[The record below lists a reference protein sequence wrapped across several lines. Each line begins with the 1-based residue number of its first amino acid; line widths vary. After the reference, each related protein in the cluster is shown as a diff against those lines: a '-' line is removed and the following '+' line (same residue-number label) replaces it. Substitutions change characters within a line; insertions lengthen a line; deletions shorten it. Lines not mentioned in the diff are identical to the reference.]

1 MAITIDGTGT
11 ISGVSVGGLPDGIVD
26 TDMLASNAVTS
37 ALLPAGSV
45 VQIAQG
51 SQTGSVISTTST
63 SKVTFGASAS
73 ITPKSSSN
81 SILIIATGGWYT
93 TSGTATEFA
102 LSLDRS
108 GTVIGTNGLVPIYE
122 TGEAADSYS
131 ITYWDSPSTTSSLT
145 YTVKA
150 HRINSGNMTLYNGI
164 RSDQA
169 SRIFLIEFA
178 Q

>member
-1 MAITIDGTGT
+1 MSQLNVNTITTLSGTDITIPTGKKLVVTDAGGLVVPGTVVQVAQGAVGGTG
-11 ISGVSVGGLPDGIVD
+11 V
-26 TDMLASNAVTS
+26 
-37 ALLPAGSV
+37 
-45 VQIAQG
+45 
-51 SQTGSVISTTST
+51 STTST

-81 SILIIATGGWYT
+81 SILVLATGGWYT

-108 GTVIGTNGLVPIYE
+108 GTVIGTDGLVPILSNAE
-122 TGEAADSYS
+122 SGDSYS
-131 ITYWDSPSTTSSLT
+131 ITYWDSPSTTSSIT

-150 HRINSGNMTLYNGI
+150 HRINPGNMTLYNGV
-164 RSDQA
+164 RGSQTN
-169 SRIFLIEFA
+169 RIFLIEFA